1 MSRDLGLRQCS
12 GLCAAALAAYRPI
25 PLALGSCDWGDSAGC
40 LVLKNSFLTMTT
52 NIPPDAVGRRILC
65 NGEYGTVL
73 YVGSVPPT
81 TGLWL
86 GVEWDNSQRG
96 KHDGSHEGVQYF
108 KCRHPLG
115 GSFIRPN
122 KANFGV
128 DFLSAVKKK
137 YGLSEDEQD
146 TDSGEQTLLV
156 IGKKTV
162 ETVGFESV
170 KEIQKQVHFLQLNK
184 LIRIVV
190 DECAVSLAGE
200 KEEIRRAC
208 PNIKEISL
216 SHNLLS
222 SWKEVID
229 IACQVEGLET
239 LNVRYCRE
247 ICTWHSVSLF
257 DPVVHTLLSFLYSKN
272 KMTFPST
279 SPPASRAFCNL
290 RVLAL
295 NQTGVTWTE
304 VLSCASGWPALEE
317 LYLAF
322 NDISLLTRPIDVL
335 HTLKRLDLSGNL
347 LHSGDQLHLLAEL
360 PKLERLI
367 LSDNAIA
374 SIHFPDVQFG
384 SKTRMFPSLTH
395 LVINGNKI
403 AEWSVI
409 NELDKLQKLESFDCR
424 NNPLMDSDKNAETV
438 KQLIIAKI
446 GQLTFLNKCQI
457 FPEERKGAELD
468 YRKKYGIDWLKAG
481 GNQDPDKN
489 SPNEEFLAA
498 HPRFQ
503 LFCDKFGAPEEGEL
517 KREQPF
523 SLKNQLLTLTFKC
536 PDKPDQKPLQKKL
549 PESMTIQKVKGLLY
563 RLLKIPGSELKLSYE
578 SAKIKGKEFE
588 LDNDLKP
595 LQFYSVENNDCILV
609 RW

>member
-1 MSRDLGLRQCS
+1 
-12 GLCAAALAAYRPI
+12 
-25 PLALGSCDWGDSAGC
+25 
-40 LVLKNSFLTMTT
+40 MTT
-52 NIPPDAVGRRILC
+52 SIPPDAVGRRILC

-96 KHDGSHEGVQYF
+96 KHNGSHEGIQYF

-137 YGLSEDEQD
+137 YGLNEDEQD
-146 TDSGEQTLLV
+146 ADSGKQKSLLV

-162 ETVGFESV
+162 ETVGFDSV
-170 KEIQKQVHFLQLNK
+170 KEKQKQLNK
-184 LIRIVV
+184 LSRIVV
-190 DECAVSLAGE
+190 DECAVSCAGKE
-200 KEEIRRAC
+200 EEIRRVC
-208 PNIKEISL
+208 PNITEISL

-229 IACQVEGLET
+229 IVCQVEGLET
-239 LNVRYCRE
+239 LDV
-247 ICTWHSVSLF
+247 
-257 DPVVHTLLSFLYSKN
+257 SKN
-272 KMTFPST
+272 KMKFPPT

-295 NQTGVTWTE
+295 TQTGVTWTE
-304 VLSCASGWPALEE
+304 VLLCASGWPALEE

-322 NDISLLTRPIDVL
+322 NDISVLTRPIDVL

-347 LHSGDQLHLLAEL
+347 LTSGDQLQLLAEL

-367 LSDNAIA
+367 LSNNGIT
-374 SIHFPDVQFG
+374 SIHFPDVQYG
-384 SKTRMFPSLTH
+384 CKTRMFPSLTH
-395 LVINGNKI
+395 LVVNNNKI

-424 NNPLMDSDKNAETV
+424 NNPLMDSDKNTETV

-446 GQLTFLNKCQI
+446 GRLAFINKCQI

-481 GNQDPDKN
+481 GNQDSSKN
-489 SPNEEFLAA
+489 NPNEEFLAA

-503 LFCDKFGAPEEGEL
+503 LLCDKYGAPEEGEL

-536 PDKPDQKPLQKKL
+536 PDKPDQKPVEKKL
-549 PESMTIQKVKGLLY
+549 PDSMTIQKVKGLLY

-578 SAKIKGKEFE
+578 SAKMKGKEFE